1 MRIIWCMNKVSRA
14 FFSQM
19 SSRAELIMKF
29 FQPTNVYGGKRLLL
43 HFDGNKFENV
53 SPNFPY

>member
-1 MRIIWCMNKVSRA
+1 MNKVSRA